1 MGQRVPPK
9 DRVSLGITCS
19 QSSQRVVMVPSSAMT
34 LRGLK
39 PCRAPSSASAGLCAG
54 VTFTA
59 PKGAGLPLA
68 LDPDQCFSRCV
79 TIAHAT
85 PSLPLIPHDPLR
97 LPFPYF
103 LPLPGS
109 LPSPHPQKP

>member
-9 DRVSLGITCS
+9 DGVSLGITCS
-19 QSSQRVVMVPSSAMT
+19 QSSQRAVMVPSSAMT

-59 PKGAGLPLA
+59 PRGGTAISTGPW
-68 LDPDQCFSRCV
+68 
-79 TIAHAT
+79 T
-85 PSLPLIPHDPLR
+85 PSLPLILHDPLR

-103 LPLPGS
+103 LLLPGS